1 MKHDSRSVDDRYNTS
16 YYMLLPFS
24 VLYAVIGFIVL
35 IRNTSGVILVVI
47 SWIAH
52 LIELP
57 PISSLI

>member
-1 MKHDSRSVDDRYNTS
+1 MNHDGISVDDRYNTPH
-16 YYMLLPFS
+16 YVLLPFS

-35 IRNTSGVILVVI
+35 IRNTSGLILAVI
-47 SWIAH
+47 SWIAR

>member
-1 MKHDSRSVDDRYNTS
+1 MKHDSRSVCDRYNTS
-16 YYMLLPFS
+16 YYVLLPFS
-24 VLYAVIGFIVL
+24 VLYAVIGFIAL
-35 IRNTSGVILVVI
+35 IRNTSGVILAVI